1 MKCWVLAAGVLLS
14 GEVAANCDFD
24 CSVNKHLQ
32 ALADKDWPAF
42 EQTLSHDTL
51 PFILPN
57 GKRSMSA
64 KRYREMLEPW
74 FADKS
79 WRFQAKELHRRVGA
93 DLGIVLLDV
102 DYDEPERDGKPYHL
116 DHYLTLVF
124 AKEGEQW
131 KLVFDQN
138 TGYQPVADER

>member
-1 MKCWVLAAGVLLS
+1 MKSLVMAAGALLS
-14 GEVAANCDFD
+14 GMVAANCDFD
-24 CSVNKHLQ
+24 CSLNKHLQ
-32 ALADKDWPAF
+32 AIADKDWSAF
-42 EQTLSHDTL
+42 EQTLSRETL

-64 KRYREMLEPW
+64 ERYRETLEPW

-79 WRFQAKELHRRVGA
+79 WRFQAKELYRNVGA
-93 DLGIVLLDV
+93 DLGMVLLDV

-124 AKEGEQW
+124 AKEGQQW

-138 TGYQPVADER
+138 TAYQPVAEER